1 MYKIAFD
8 PSFQAIIDKLKV
20 KDPKG
25 YNNVISKI
33 KQVAINLEYNPNHCK
48 NLKAPLKDYKRVHVN
63 KSFVIIFKVDI
74 KNKLL
79 IIYDYDHHKQVY
91 KKI

>member
-8 PSFQAIIDKLKV
+8 PYFQAIMDKLKV

-33 KQVAINLEYNPNHCK
+33 KQVAITLEYNPNHYK
-48 NLKAPLKDYKRVHVN
+48 NLKAPLNDYKRVHVN

-74 KNKLL
+74 KNKLMIL
-79 IIYDYDHHKQVY
+79 YDYDHHEQVY

>member
-8 PSFQAIIDKLKV
+8 PSFQSIMDKLKV

-33 KQVAINLEYNPNHCK
+33 KQVAITLEYNPNHCK
-48 NLKAPLKDYKRVHVN
+48 NLKAPLQNYKRVHVN